1 MKHKLLTASAAL
13 PLALMLGSG
22 AIYCIVTAFGLS
34 VEESGRLWMV
44 WALCALAGS
53 LLCSIPNG
61 GLLATAGSFAALF
74 WLWNKPEISDAIRAL
89 ICRLSVFYNSG
100 YGWGV
105 VQYAGLDWQ
114 TVSLDPLFACW
125 GGIIAFAAAAVVVK
139 GRGGIAAIILSLP
152 PLVSTMV
159 VTDTPPA
166 ALPLF
171 FYLTALVL
179 LMLTRFVA
187 RRDALQGARLAAMA
201 ILPTALVLGSL
212 LLLCPKDTYVNKAQ
226 ERLDAVTNW
235 WKTSVV
241 SLFQGNNGLGQDLTP
256 TPTASASTRLGS
268 LGPRRVIPY
277 EVMTVTADFDGPLY
291 LRGQDYDKYDGMSW
305 TATLDRNEYLPS
317 STYFSHRG
325 KVTVTTNQPM
335 AVQYI
340 PSYQAKPKQLIN
352 GRLDNPDGLTEF
364 QWSVS
369 KFAGFPDMWGS
380 YYIDRSTLDH
390 YLELPEDTQA
400 WAEALVEQ
408 IKQAWVEQGLSE
420 NQYSY
425 TIDEDGHII
434 SADDSTG
441 SAPNDTY
448 WSTTDYFVQDSDMVQ
463 MITSYVKNSARYSL
477 NTGRMDNSYGDFAQ
491 WFLEESDT
499 GYCVH
504 FATAATVLLRAMNV
518 PARYVTGYL
527 VNCEA
532 GEPVIVESDRA
543 HAWVEY
549 YDEFLN
555 TWVIIEPTP
564 PDLSEDEPEDES
576 VTAPPPVTQ
585 PLTEPEETETAAP
598 TEPATRPGQNGGDVQ
613 VDISVEE
620 VKAWEIL
627 RWFVLTAVIFAA
639 IILQRLIRIAL
650 RRRSLTGGPNR
661 RALGL
666 WQDVERI
673 SAFLKQ
679 EPPEE
684 LLELAQKAKFSQYEL
699 TKEELHRFTAW
710 LKAARKDLRSRPV
723 FQRIWCRYVLA
734 LW

>member
-13 PLALMLGSG
+13 PLALMLGGG
-22 AIYCIVTAFGLS
+22 AIYCLVTAFGLS
-34 VEESGRLWMV
+34 VEEAGRLWMI

-125 GGIIAFAAAAVVVK
+125 GGVIALVAAAAVIK
-139 GRGGIAAIILSLP
+139 GRGGLVAMLLSLP
-152 PLVSTMV
+152 PIVSTMV
-159 VTDTPPA
+159 VNDTPPA

-171 FYLTALVL
+171 FYLTAVVL

-241 SLFQGNNGLGQDLTP
+241 SLFQGGSGLGQDLTP
-256 TPTASASTRLGS
+256 TPTASARTSLGS
-268 LGPRRVIPY
+268 LGPRRIFPY

-305 TATLDRNEYLPS
+305 TATLNREEYLPT

-325 KVTVTTNQPM
+325 KATVTTKQPM

-340 PSYQAKPKQLIN
+340 PSYQAKPQSLTN

-364 QWSVS
+364 EWSVS

-380 YYIDRSTLDH
+380 YCIDRSTLDH
-390 YLELPEDTQA
+390 YLELPEDTRA
-400 WAEALVEQ
+400 WAEALVDDIFYVALVTEEGYDVDRD
-408 IKQAWVEQGLSE
+408 AVH
-420 NQYSY
+420 
-425 TIDEDGHII
+425 IDRTTGTAIVKV
-434 SADDSTG
+434 SVDDYG
-441 SAPNDTY
+441 YAE
-448 WSTTDYFVQDSDMVQ
+448 
-463 MITSYVKNSARYSL
+463 SYVDRVQSIVNYVNNSAAYSL

-491 WFLEESDT
+491 WFLEDSDT

-504 FATAATVLLRAMNV
+504 FATAATVLLRAAGI
-518 PARYVTGYL
+518 PARYVTGYM

-532 GEPVIVESDRA
+532 GKTVTVESDRA

-549 YDEFLN
+549 YDDVLN
-555 TWVIIEPTP
+555 TWLIAEPTP
-564 PDLSEDEPEDES
+564 PDLSGDEPEDES

-585 PLTEPEETETAAP
+585 PLTEPEETETTAP
-598 TEPATRPGQNGGDVQ
+598 TEPATRPGQNGGDVE
-613 VDISVEE
+613 VDISIEE
-620 VKAWEIL
+620 IRIWETL
-627 RWFVLTAVIFAA
+627 RWFVLTAAILAVIV
-639 IILQRLIRIAL
+639 LQRLIRIAL

-684 LLELAQKAKFSQYEL
+684 LLELAQKAKFSQHQL

-710 LKAARKDLRSRPV
+710 LKAARKELRSRPV